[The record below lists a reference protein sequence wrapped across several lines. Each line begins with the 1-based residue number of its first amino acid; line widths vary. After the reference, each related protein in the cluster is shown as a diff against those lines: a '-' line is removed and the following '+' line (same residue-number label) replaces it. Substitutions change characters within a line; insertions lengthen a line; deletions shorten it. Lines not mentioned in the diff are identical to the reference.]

1 MKRNFLKKNGTMF
14 LTACLLSVLP
24 IQSQLQ
30 ASELQT
36 STITVKLKSST
47 LRELFDVIESKSQ
60 YSFLIRNNDIDL
72 NERVSIDMENK
83 SIEEILV
90 NALKNQNAK
99 FELKNNRIIIYK
111 PQNTVNNAVSE
122 KQITQQAAKVTGTVV
137 DALTGE
143 PVIGANVLV
152 AGTSNGTST
161 DFDGNFSLDV
171 PANATLEVTYIG
183 YLKTII
189 KATPGKKMTIG
200 IKEDTQALGEVVV
213 VGYGVQKKEKSYR
226 SHAGG
231 K

>member
-1 MKRNFLKKNGTMF
+1 MF

-90 NALKNQNAK
+90 NALKNQKKIDYNQK
-99 FELKNNRIIIYK
+99 DN
-111 PQNTVNNAVSE
+111 S
-122 KQITQQAAKVTGTVV
+122 QAAQTTN
-137 DALTGE
+137 T
-143 PVIGANVLV
+143 GANNHFFLSYIISVESVFVHTYLL
-152 AGTSNGTST
+152 STST
-161 DFDGNFSLDV
+161 SRKISFS
-171 PANATLEVTYIG
+171 E
-183 YLKTII
+183 
-189 KATPGKKMTIG
+189 
-200 IKEDTQALGEVVV
+200 
-213 VGYGVQKKEKSYR
+213 
-226 SHAGG
+226 
-231 K
+231 